1 MTQELADIGTVT
13 PGSRAGSRPMRWARS
28 NWVPLLLVLISL
40 LYGGTITVLH
50 DDTASPIDELVYI
63 DYTHKTYSQGM
74 VFEGERFGPDV
85 TQVVACEGVFPF
97 GTLGQEC
104 GSTSIEYDSLPNGGL
119 TTGAPY
125 TPVYFWI
132 TRIVGDAIQFVSGLS
147 AVTSWRLTG
156 PIWLALGMFLF
167 SRLLATW
174 RVSKS
179 TTFTMGL
186 LFIAS
191 PFAWWSFTY
200 LSTDVTAFVFGA
212 AMLLLATG
220 VARRERSPW
229 WFVPLVFVAA
239 LFKITNLLILG
250 LVLIFFIMHSIAKS
264 ARRRRFATV
273 DGLARSQF
281 SLWGALSVSVIV
293 GALVQVVWTRLLPIL
308 AVSEARAD
316 QGVSRE
322 LRGMDILTLLG
333 MSPAA
338 AITHNPVAGIN
349 GGQLLTA
356 AYQPLAWVAIASVF
370 GALMSIRWSTDRG
383 PIIWATA
390 IASIVA
396 LPALG
401 IAFYVMTGSY
411 FDLPGRYA
419 GSLIPAVLLLGG
431 FLLKSRAAQVVLWCY
446 SGLLMLVAAV
456 TSIFI
461 RQMF

>member
-1 MTQELADIGTVT
+1 MTQELADVVTVA
-13 PGSRAGSRPMRWARS
+13 PDRRAGSRPMIWARS
-28 NWVPLLLVLISL
+28 NWVPLVLVLISL
-40 LYGGTITVLH
+40 LYGGAITVLH

-63 DYTHKTYSQGM
+63 DYTYKTFSQGM
-74 VFEGERFGPDV
+74 VFEGEQFGPDV
-85 TQVVACEGVFPF
+85 TQFVACEGVFPF

-104 GSTSIEYDSLPNGGL
+104 GSTRIEYDSLPNGGL

-132 TRIVGDAIQFVSGLS
+132 TRVVGDAIQFVSGLS
-147 AVTSWRLTG
+147 TVTSWRLTG

-167 SRLLATW
+167 SRLLAKW
-174 RVSKS
+174 KVSKS

-220 VARRERSPW
+220 VARHERSPW

-250 LVLIFFIMHSIAKS
+250 LVLIFFLIHSISNGAS
-264 ARRRRFATV
+264 RRRSATAN
-273 DGLARSQF
+273 GLVRSQF
-281 SLWGALSVSVIV
+281 SLWGALSASVIV
-293 GALVQVVWTRLLPIL
+293 GALVQVLWTRLLPVL

-322 LRGMDILTLLG
+322 LRGMDLLTLFS

-370 GALMSIRWSTDRG
+370 GALMSIRWGTERG
-383 PIIWATA
+383 PIVWATA

-401 IAFYVMTGSY
+401 VAFYVMTGSY

-431 FLLKSRAAQVVLWCY
+431 FLLKSRVAQVVLWCY
-446 SGLLMLVAAV
+446 SGLLMLVASV